1 MGKRSRKR
9 TVSAPVATTDYVDDE
24 GNVLTLRNATGKLP
38 DAHRSA
44 ASSVE
49 DEWHRRGEIRF
60 ERYAV
65 RWVISGLEYAKQKE
79 LLARYR
85 MADRATQEWVQRT
98 IERHLDADAA

>member
-1 MGKRSRKR
+1 MGKRGRKR
-9 TVSAPVATTDYVDDE
+9 KTVETVEYTDDE
-24 GNVLTLRNATGKLP
+24 GNVLTLRQTDAEVP
-38 DAHRSA
+38 DAHLSA
-44 ASSVE
+44 ATSAE
-49 DEWHRRGEIRF
+49 DRWHRQNEIRF

-98 IERHLDADAA
+98 IERHLDAAA